1 MSLKVNISALSTK
14 ILEDNLFAFAYRLFH
29 EDFSSIDG
37 QRPVEKLPI
46 KRPILPL
53 VIPEYIRIARLF
65 YLIFFFL
72 LQHLTMEQ
80 RCIFESRYECDE
92 KTSLSTNTGT
102 SRIETIISASKVY
115 DDTLHKELQTKLDGN
130 KNLKIF
136 FHRNCVSRYTSKSNL
151 IAYNKNETDS
161 SPPVKKLRKSS
172 AFDFRFHCLFCG
184 EACEVNKDPKNPQ
197 RWKPAYMCRSIWKDH
212 GSKNY
217 KEYLLE
223 KCISRSDY
231 WADEVRGRIES
242 AVSDLHAAD
251 ARYHRYC
258 MSAFMNGRFLSESS
272 NNQSTLQREDKALH
286 HIIKTLHSDRSVI
299 WNSVELFEL
308 YRENNGCS
316 LTRYDLIKELKQHF
330 GDDLVVLTSQGYA
343 SIITFHK
350 NAVHMLKI
358 VKDEDESDHIDK
370 SISILSKQVVQECN
384 SISCDKSSFQVHIDA
399 DITAEH
405 ASDTLLKLLAAL
417 SKRLD
422 RTLPALLIANI
433 ITSVLRN
440 SPTPLQVALGILLRD
455 SKAVISHMYDYR
467 VTCSYDEVLR
477 FKSSAAVAASTNPA
491 NQGISDAK
499 DGLIQIVADNFNSDI
514 SSPNGKL
521 STHSMAMIVMQPTRN
536 SDKPQC
542 ETIPR
547 LKKNEVPKTL
557 MDEQDYYSQNFIHR
571 KKPSMPALTTSNL
584 SPEILHHQEIS

>member
-1 MSLKVNISALSTK
+1 
-14 ILEDNLFAFAYRLFH
+14 
-29 EDFSSIDG
+29 
-37 QRPVEKLPI
+37 
-46 KRPILPL
+46 
-53 VIPEYIRIARLF
+53 
-65 YLIFFFL
+65 
-72 LQHLTMEQ
+72 
-80 RCIFESRYECDE
+80 
-92 KTSLSTNTGT
+92 
-102 SRIETIISASKVY
+102 
-115 DDTLHKELQTKLDGN
+115 
-130 KNLKIF
+130 
-136 FHRNCVSRYTSKSNL
+136 
-151 IAYNKNETDS
+151 
-161 SPPVKKLRKSS
+161 
-172 AFDFRFHCLFCG
+172 
-184 EACEVNKDPKNPQ
+184 
-197 RWKPAYMCRSIWKDH
+197 MCRSIWKDH

-308 YRENNGCS
+308 YRENNGRS

-358 VKDEDESDHIDK
+358 FKDEDESDHIDK
-370 SISILSKQVVQECN
+370 SISILSKQFVQECN

-499 DGLIQIVADNFNSDI
+499 DGLIQIVADNFDSDI

-521 STHSMAMIVMQPTRN
+521 STHSMAMIIMQPTRN

-557 MDEQDYYSQNFIHR
+557 MDEQDYYSQNFIH
-571 KKPSMPALTTSNL
+571 
-584 SPEILHHQEIS
+584 